1 MYQTTFTKYIY
12 RNGIL
17 INTFNSQVD
26 FNNDDNENLIIG
38 NWAINDANTFE
49 GYLDDLR
56 IYNRVLSGAE
66 VQKLYDSK
74 DSKYIENGLISGST
88 DEYFVFKYNPER
100 AVSEQTKYTINFP
113 QDTECDILVV
123 GGAGYV
129 GGGIVDKLEHKH
141 QVTVYDS
148 LIYENEFRKNVNF
161 IYGDIR
167 DYSKLNKILK
177 NYDAVVWLAALVGD
191 GACSINPT
199 LTYEINS
206 ESVKN
211 LVSNFKGKIIFF
223 STCSVYG
230 AQEGVLSEESE
241 VNPLSEYAK
250 SKLVAEDILN
260 NSDAI
265 IFRLGTLF
273 GIGDEF
279 SRIRLD
285 LVVNVLV
292 TKALIDKKMSVFG
305 GEQWR
310 PLLHVKDVANAV
322 DHTIESSLK
331 GVYNLHYKN
340 FRISEIAD
348 LIKDKI
354 SNVEI
359 VTTPLPFQDARNYQV
374 SSEKFK
380 LASNFEAEV
389 SLEKGI
395 IEVFDLISSGRI
407 KDINNPRYSNHDFLK
422 TFGVN

>member
-1 MYQTTFTKYIY
+1 M
-12 RNGIL
+12 N
-17 INTFNSQVD
+17 
-26 FNNDDNENLIIG
+26 
-38 NWAINDANTFE
+38 
-49 GYLDDLR
+49 
-56 IYNRVLSGAE
+56 
-66 VQKLYDSK
+66 
-74 DSKYIENGLISGST
+74 
-88 DEYFVFKYNPER
+88 
-100 AVSEQTKYTINFP
+100 
-113 QDTECDILVV
+113 ILVV

-129 GGGIVDKLEHKH
+129 GGGIVDKLQEKH
-141 QVTVYDS
+141 HVTVYDS

-167 DYSKLNKILK
+167 DYSKLNNLLK

-230 AQEGVLSEESE
+230 AQEGVLNEESE

-250 SKLVAEDILN
+250 SKLVAEDILT

-340 FRISEIAD
+340 FKISEIAD

-354 SNVEI
+354 NNVEI

-374 SSEKFK
+374 SSEKLK

-395 IEVFDLISSGRI
+395 DEVFNLISSGRI
-407 KDINNPRYSNHDFLK
+407 KDINNPRYSNQNYLK
-422 TFGVN
+422 TFGVS

>member
-1 MYQTTFTKYIY
+1 M
-12 RNGIL
+12 N
-17 INTFNSQVD
+17 
-26 FNNDDNENLIIG
+26 
-38 NWAINDANTFE
+38 
-49 GYLDDLR
+49 
-56 IYNRVLSGAE
+56 
-66 VQKLYDSK
+66 
-74 DSKYIENGLISGST
+74 
-88 DEYFVFKYNPER
+88 
-100 AVSEQTKYTINFP
+100 
-113 QDTECDILVV
+113 ILVV

-129 GGGIVDKLEHKH
+129 GGGIVDKLQEKH
-141 QVTVYDS
+141 HVTVYDS

-167 DYSKLNKILK
+167 DYSKLNNLLK
-177 NYDAVVWLAALVGD
+177 NYDSVVWLAALVGD

-230 AQEGVLSEESE
+230 AQEGVLNEESE

-250 SKLVAEDILN
+250 SKLVAEDILT

-340 FRISEIAD
+340 FKISEIAD
-348 LIKDKI
+348 VIKDKI
-354 SNVEI
+354 KNVEI

-374 SSEKFK
+374 SSEKLK

-395 IEVFDLISSGRI
+395 DEVFNLISSGRI
-407 KDINNPRYSNHDFLK
+407 KDINNPRYSNQNYLK
-422 TFGVN
+422 TFGVS

>member
-1 MYQTTFTKYIY
+1 M
-12 RNGIL
+12 N
-17 INTFNSQVD
+17 
-26 FNNDDNENLIIG
+26 
-38 NWAINDANTFE
+38 
-49 GYLDDLR
+49 
-56 IYNRVLSGAE
+56 
-66 VQKLYDSK
+66 
-74 DSKYIENGLISGST
+74 
-88 DEYFVFKYNPER
+88 
-100 AVSEQTKYTINFP
+100 
-113 QDTECDILVV
+113 ILVV

-129 GGGIVDKLEHKH
+129 GGGIVDKLQEKH
-141 QVTVYDS
+141 QITVYDS

-167 DYSKLNKILK
+167 EYSKLNNIVK

-191 GACSINPT
+191 GACSLNPT

-211 LVSNFKGKIIFF
+211 LASNFNGKIIFF

-230 AQEGVLSEESE
+230 AQEGVLTEESE

-250 SKLVAEDILN
+250 SKLVAEDILA

-292 TKALIDKKMSVFG
+292 TKALMDKKMSVFG

-331 GVYNLHYKN
+331 GIFNLHFKN
-340 FRISEIAD
+340 FRISQIAD
-348 LIKDKI
+348 LIKEKI

-395 IEVFDLISSGRI
+395 DEIFNLISSGRV
-407 KDINNPRYSNHDFLK
+407 KDINNPRYSNHNFLK